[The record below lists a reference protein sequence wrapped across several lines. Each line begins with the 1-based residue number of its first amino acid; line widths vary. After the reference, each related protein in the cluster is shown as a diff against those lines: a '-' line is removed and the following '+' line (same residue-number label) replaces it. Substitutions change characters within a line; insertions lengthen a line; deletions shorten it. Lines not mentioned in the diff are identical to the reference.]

1 MWLVPVPDRQP
12 PHPDV
17 LRDHTPEVQAATPAT
32 PGNWSIQQL
41 TGFLAMVSS
50 AEDERTASHVAVERA
65 AEALGADAAALVRRG
80 RVVASV
86 GVQLDTQLAEV
97 AEGQSTR
104 LDLPGRGEP
113 RTLAIT
119 VEPDTPSR
127 LVFARAGDDFTA
139 EEVYLARGMAHVLSL
154 SLRLFRLAAEER
166 RQRHEAETQSELN
179 QRLLDSLQERQ
190 ELLERLARIQR
201 SITHGVSR
209 EDVLEAICEGAREL
223 LGDEVSG
230 LQLVPADDPTVLELV
245 AMKGRDAE
253 DLRGARVPKSEGIA
267 GRALADGRLVVSENY
282 QDDAYAAQTFRERG
296 LRAVMSAPVHESG
309 RTVGTLTVASY
320 QPGRRYSS
328 IERDML
334 LAFADHASL
343 ALSDARSIQAM
354 READAARMQA
364 RFRSLVNSSSD
375 MITVI
380 DSAGQIVYAS
390 PSVERSLVLPDS
402 GYAGTPL
409 ALLIH
414 PDDRSRA
421 IDFIAAVARN
431 RTPGEPVEWRMR
443 SVDGSW
449 LEVETIATGQ
459 LDDPDVQG
467 IVLNSRNVTERK
479 RLEAQLRQSQRL
491 ESVGQLAGGI
501 AHDFNNFL
509 SVIRG
514 YARFVV
520 DGLDDDSP
528 LRSDAEEIE
537 KAAERAARL
546 TSQLLVF
553 SRHERVQHRAVDVG
567 EVLRGLTSLLDRT
580 LGEDVSLFTD
590 VERPLLRVEADPTQI
605 EQVLVNLAVNS
616 RDAMPSGGE
625 LRIGLANV
633 AEAPDGGPAVKLTV
647 RDTGEGMSP
656 DVVER
661 AFEPFYSTKPKGE
674 GTGLGLATVYGIVT
688 QAGGTIEIDSTPG
701 RGTTIEVLLPATE
714 APAPQEPKR
723 DEVEA
728 AAAQGETILVVE
740 DEAAV
745 RRLTSRIL
753 VREGYTVLEAA
764 NGQEAIQTWEA
775 HPGEIDLLLTDVVMP
790 GMSGKELAEEL
801 GIEPVF
807 MSGYTDDVM
816 LRHGVEGLRLV
827 QKPFDAQTLLGSI
840 RSALDD

>member
-1 MWLVPVPDRQP
+1 M
-12 PHPDV
+12 
-17 LRDHTPEVQAATPAT
+17 LRDHTPEVQAAVPGT

-65 AEALGADAAALVRRG
+65 AAALGADAAALVRRG

-97 AEGQSTR
+97 AEGKPTR
-104 LDLPGRGEP
+104 LDLPSSGEP

-127 LVFARAGDDFTA
+127 LVLARAGDDFTA

-230 LQLVPADDPTVLELV
+230 LQLIPADDPNVLELV

-253 DLRGARVPKSEGIA
+253 DLRGARAPKFEGVA
-267 GRALADGRLVVSENY
+267 GRAMADGRLVVSEDY
-282 QDDAYAAQTFRERG
+282 QEDDYAAPTFRERG
-296 LRAVMSAPVHESG
+296 IRAVMSAPVHESG
-309 RTVGTLTVASY
+309 RPVGSLTVASY

-449 LEVETIATGQ
+449 FEVETIATGQ

-520 DGLDDDSP
+520 DGLDEDSP

-580 LGEDVSLFTD
+580 LGEDVSLYTD

-633 AEAPDGGPAVKLTV
+633 AETPDGGPAVKLTV
-647 RDTGEGMSP
+647 RDTGAGMSS

-714 APAPQEPKR
+714 APAPQEPER

-827 QKPFDAQTLLGSI
+827 QKPFDAHTLLGSI

>member
-1 MWLVPVPDRQP
+1 
-12 PHPDV
+12 V
-17 LRDHTPEVQAATPAT
+17 LRDHTPEVQAAAPAT

-65 AEALGADAAALVRRG
+65 SEALGADAAALVRRG
-80 RVVASV
+80 RVVATV
-86 GVQLDTQLAEV
+86 GVQLDAELTAV
-97 AEGQSTR
+97 AEGQSVR

-113 RTLAIT
+113 RTLVIT

-127 LVFARAGDDFTA
+127 LVFARAGDDFSA

-209 EDVLEAICEGAREL
+209 EDVLDAICEGAREL
-223 LGDEVSG
+223 LGDEVAG
-230 LQLVPADDPTVLELV
+230 LQLVPTDDPTVLELV
-245 AMKGRDAE
+245 AMKGRDAD

-267 GRALADGRLVVSENY
+267 GRAIADGRLVVSENY
-282 QDDAYAAQTFRERG
+282 QEDAYAAQTFRERG

-309 RTVGTLTVASY
+309 RTVGALTVASY

-402 GYAGTPL
+402 GYAGTPM

-431 RTPGEPVEWRMR
+431 RTPAEPVEWRMR

-449 LEVETIATGQ
+449 MEVETIATGQ

-567 EVLRGLTSLLDRT
+567 EVLRGLTSLLART

-625 LRIGLANV
+625 LHIGLANV
-633 AEAPDGGPAVKLTV
+633 AETPDGGAAVKLTV
-647 RDTGEGMSP
+647 RDTGVGMAP
-656 DVVER
+656 DVVDR

-701 RGTTIEVLLPATE
+701 TGTTIEVVLPATE
-714 APAPQEPKR
+714 APAPAEPKR

-753 VREGYTVLEAA
+753 IREGYTVLEAA

>member
-1 MWLVPVPDRQP
+1 VL
-12 PHPDV
+12 PHP
-17 LRDHTPEVQAATPAT
+17 TSPEASSETLSGS

-50 AEDERTASHVAVERA
+50 AEDEHTASHVAVERA
-65 AEALGADAAALVRRG
+65 AEALRADGAALLRSG
-80 RVVASV
+80 EVVAAIGFS
-86 GVQLDTQLAEV
+86 GEPSATQALALV
-97 AEGQSTR
+97 AEGDSER
-104 LDLPGRGEP
+104 IELPELGDCP
-113 RTLAIT
+113 ALAIT
-119 VEPDTPSR
+119 VEPDTPSH
-127 LVFARAGDDFTA
+127 LVFARRAHGDFSQD
-139 EEVYLARGMAHVLSL
+139 EIYLARGMAHVLSL
-154 SLRLFRLAAEER
+154 SLRLFRVAAEER
-166 RQRHEAETQSELN
+166 RQRHEAETQAELN
-179 QRLLDSLQERQ
+179 QRLLESLQERQ

-201 SITHGVSR
+201 SITHGAVR
-209 EDVLEAICEGAREL
+209 EDVLEAICQGAGEL
-223 LGDEVSG
+223 LGDDVAG
-230 LQLVPADDPTVLELV
+230 LQLIPPEEPDVLELA
-245 AMKGRDAE
+245 AMTGRDAAA
-253 DLRGARVPKSEGIA
+253 LLGQRVSRNDGVG
-267 GRALADGRLVVSENY
+267 GRAITEGRLIVSEDY
-282 QDDAYAAQTFRERG
+282 QSDTRASSPFREHG
-296 LRAVMSAPVHESG
+296 IRAAMSAPVHESG
-309 RTVGTLTVASY
+309 RPVGALTVASY

-343 ALSDARSIQAM
+343 ALSDARNIQAM
-354 READAARMQA
+354 READAARIQA

-390 PSVERSLVLPDS
+390 PSLERALVLPAS

-421 IDFIAAVARN
+421 IEFIAAVARD

-443 SVDGSW
+443 GVDGSW
-449 LEVETIATGQ
+449 MEVETIATGQ

-514 YARFVV
+514 YARFLV
-520 DGLDDDSP
+520 DGLGEDSP
-528 LRSDAEEIE
+528 LRPDAEEIE
-537 KAAERAARL
+537 KAAERASRL

-553 SRHERVQHRAVDVG
+553 SRHEMVQHRAVDVG
-567 EVLRGLTSLLDRT
+567 EVLRGLTSLLGRT
-580 LGEDVSLFTD
+580 LGEDVALFTD
-590 VERPLLRVEADPTQI
+590 VERPLRSVEADPTQI
-605 EQVLVNLAVNS
+605 EQVLVNLAVNA
-616 RDAMPSGGE
+616 RDAMPSGGD
-625 LRIGLANV
+625 LRIGLANL
-633 AEAPDGGPAVKLTV
+633 PDGLDGSPAVRLTV
-647 RDTGEGMSP
+647 SDTGTGMVP
-656 DVVER
+656 AVVER

-688 QAGGTIEIDSTPG
+688 RAGGTIAIDSTPG
-701 RGTTIEVLLPATE
+701 VGTTIEVLFPAGE
-714 APAPQEPKR
+714 PMVPKEEQPPQE
-723 DEVEA
+723 DGTAVVNG
-728 AAAQGETILVVE
+728 GETILVVE

-753 VREGYTVLEAA
+753 TREGYNVLEAP
-764 NGQEAIQTWEA
+764 NGKLALDTWNE

-790 GMSGKELAEEL
+790 GMSGKELAEAL
-801 GIEPVF
+801 DIEPVF

-827 QKPFDAQTLLGSI
+827 QKPFDAQTLLCAV
-840 RSALDD
+840 RSALDA

>member
-1 MWLVPVPDRQP
+1 
-12 PHPDV
+12 V
-17 LRDHTPEVQAATPAT
+17 LRDHTPEVQAAAPAT

-65 AEALGADAAALVRRG
+65 SEALGADAAALVRRG
-80 RVVASV
+80 RVVATV
-86 GVQLDTQLAEV
+86 GVQLDAELTAV
-97 AEGQSTR
+97 AEGQSVR

-113 RTLAIT
+113 ATLVIT

-127 LVFARAGDDFTA
+127 LVFARAGDDFSA

-209 EDVLEAICEGAREL
+209 EDVLDAICEGAREL
-223 LGDEVSG
+223 LGDEVAG
-230 LQLVPADDPTVLELV
+230 LQLVPTDDPTVLELV
-245 AMKGRDAE
+245 AMKGRDAD

-267 GRALADGRLVVSENY
+267 GRAIADGRLVVSENY
-282 QDDAYAAQTFRERG
+282 QEDAYAAQTFRERG

-309 RTVGTLTVASY
+309 RTVGALTVASY

-402 GYAGTPL
+402 GYAGTPM

-431 RTPGEPVEWRMR
+431 RTPAEPVEWRMR

-449 LEVETIATGQ
+449 MEVETIATGQ

-567 EVLRGLTSLLDRT
+567 EVLRGLTSLLART

-625 LRIGLANV
+625 LHIGLANV
-633 AEAPDGGPAVKLTV
+633 AETPDGGAAVKLTV
-647 RDTGEGMSP
+647 RDTGVGMAP
-656 DVVER
+656 DVVDR

-701 RGTTIEVLLPATE
+701 TGTTIEVVLPATE
-714 APAPQEPKR
+714 APAPAEPKR

-753 VREGYTVLEAA
+753 IREGYTVLEAA